1 MSTSGAFTCAN
12 TVTDGVV
19 VPTAAFGGGVAGVT
33 ADADPVNAQE
43 LHRAEGVGFEPTMG
57 VTP

>member
-1 MSTSGAFTCAN
+1 MSTSGAFTCGN
-12 TVTDGVV
+12 TVTDVVV
-19 VPTAAFGGGVAGVT
+19 VPTAASGGGVSGVT
-33 ADADPVNAQE
+33 ADADPANVQK